1 MFSKVRSRIA
11 PNIGVAVLM
20 VVAAIGFSAWRS
32 GSHSLGD
39 ANALL
44 GSSYEVEPK
53 NAELLHDAGDCVLFA
68 GETEA
73 DAVFNAA
80 ARKADSECPEVR
92 NSLFLRQQTKEGTNV
107 WRLVMTSGG
116 GWKDADGMSEWCT
129 DRAGDVRTCFFVVKA
144 RISADGRGIWLVCDP
159 HTSTYFLVCR
169 YNFDDSSFRVL
180 CDGDMAD
187 EQADGTILIKNKKTY
202 LYDEKGVSLGAAW
215 YDEWIDPDGKAVR
228 KTKPSSKVLEEQR

>member
-39 ANALL
+39 AKPFL
-44 GSSYEVEPK
+44 GSSYDVVPK
-53 NAELLHDAGDCVLFA
+53 SAEILYDAGDRALFA

-73 DAVFNAA
+73 DVAYNAA

-92 NSLFLRQQTKEGTNV
+92 NSLFLRQKTKEGTNI

-116 GWKDADGMSEWCT
+116 GWKDAVSVSKWC
-129 DRAGDVRTCFFVVKA
+129 
-144 RISADGRGIWLVCDP
+144 
-159 HTSTYFLVCR
+159 
-169 YNFDDSSFRVL
+169 
-180 CDGDMAD
+180 
-187 EQADGTILIKNKKTY
+187 
-202 LYDEKGVSLGAAW
+202 KGPCG
-215 YDEWIDPDGKAVR
+215 
-228 KTKPSSKVLEEQR
+228 

>member
-1 MFSKVRSRIA
+1 MKMTKKILIVIA
-11 PNIGVAVLM
+11 GLM
-20 VVAAIGFSAWRS
+20 AVAAIGFCAWRTEP
-32 GSHSLGD
+32 HCLGD
-39 ANALL
+39 ANAFL
-44 GSSYEVEPK
+44 GPSYEVEPK
-53 NAELLHDAGDCVLFA
+53 NVELLHDAGDYVLFA

-73 DAVFNAA
+73 DAVSNVA

-116 GWKDADGMSEWCT
+116 GWKDADGMSEWCR
-129 DRAGDVRTCFFVVKA
+129 DCASGLRSCFFVMKA
-144 RISADGRGIWLVCDP
+144 RMSADGRGIWLVCDP

-169 YNFDDSSFRVL
+169 YNFDDNTFRVF
-180 CDGDMAD
+180 CDGDTAD

-215 YDEWIDPDGKAVR
+215 YDEWMDPDGKVVR
-228 KTKPSSKVLEEQR
+228 KSKPSRRMLEE

>member
-1 MFSKVRSRIA
+1 MANKFLVAI
-11 PNIGVAVLM
+11 IGLVVLG
-20 VVAAIGFSAWRS
+20 VIGFYIWRLETHCLGNAGRLP
-32 GSHSLGD
+32 GSP
-39 ANALL
+39 
-44 GSSYEVEPK
+44 YEVEPK
-53 NAELLHDAGDCVLFA
+53 ASELLYEAGDLALFA

-73 DAVFNAA
+73 DAARNAA
-80 ARKADSECPEVR
+80 ARKADSECPEIR
-92 NSLFLRQQTKEGTNV
+92 NSLFLRQKTKEGADV
-107 WRLVMTSGG
+107 WRLVMTSEG

-129 DRAGDVRTCFFVVKA
+129 DRAGDIRTCFFVVKA

-215 YDEWIDPDGKAVR
+215 YDEWIDPDGKVVR
-228 KTKPSSKVLEEQR
+228 KTMPSRKMLEK